1 MLRLIDSR
9 ASTPVITNAM
19 LAKDNGRIKGKRDLM
34 TKPMLDKSKRQL
46 RKHQTFVRK
55 TTRYRTYESRVEAP
69 SSPSRAVVYCDFQ
82 GAICKKEARFDTRL
96 AQIDDT

>member
-34 TKPMLDKSKRQL
+34 TKPMLAKSKRQL
-46 RKHQTFVRK
+46 RKHQMFVRK
-55 TTRYRTYESRVEAP
+55 PTRHRTLEPQVKAHF
-69 SSPSRAVVYCDFQ
+69 SPSRAVVSCDFQ
-82 GAICKKEARFDTRL
+82 GAICKKEKRL
-96 AQIDDT
+96 TLSIGSH